1 MEKFAIKKFN
11 YLKHTFLI
19 LLISII
25 ATTLIGQ
32 TKYSTNYTKVSV
44 EGSSTLH
51 NWTMIS
57 DKSKCNASFNF
68 NGNNIVSLTFLEFTV
83 PVESL
88 KSENKGLDKNA
99 YKALK
104 SSTYPEINFTSSN
117 AKISKSADAFSI
129 TLNGK
134 LTISGVTKDVIVMAL
149 AKFNSNDKTISTTG
163 SFKIKMSEYKVQRP
177 SVMFGTIKAS
187 DEVVVKFNIKLAK

>member
-1 MEKFAIKKFN
+1 M
-11 YLKHTFLI
+11 
-19 LLISII
+19 
-25 ATTLIGQ
+25 GQ
-32 TKYSTNYTKVSV
+32 TKYAISSSKIEV
-44 EGSSTLH
+44 EGTSTLH
-51 NWTMIS
+51 NWTMTS

-88 KSENKGLDKNA
+88 KSENTRLDKNA
-99 YKALK
+99 YKALRA
-104 SSTYPEINFTSSN
+104 SSYPEISFIISKS
-117 AKISKSADAFSI
+117 KISKSADDFSI

-163 SFKIKMSEYKVQRP
+163 SFKIKMSDYKVKPP
-177 SVMFGTIKAS
+177 SIMFGTINVG
-187 DEVVVKFNIKLAK
+187 DEVVVKFNINQKR

>member
-1 MEKFAIKKFN
+1 M
-11 YLKHTFLI
+11 
-19 LLISII
+19 
-25 ATTLIGQ
+25 GQ
-32 TKYSTNYTKVSV
+32 TKYAISSSKIEV
-44 EGSSTLH
+44 EGTSTLH
-51 NWTMIS
+51 NWTMTS